1 VKGAGAMRGT
11 SRTIA
16 VLTVAILTTAAT
28 ASEPPA
34 PQAPGSSGQLIVE
47 RIEDSWLIALIGG
60 R

>member
-1 VKGAGAMRGT
+1 MRGT